1 MEPKQF
7 THKGQNYLYLA
18 DSTAR
23 KNAEIKGSQPVSSQM
38 TENDGLSHLRQ
49 AARDGEQRLGAGGS
63 RAELECRAS
72 ILWAGGHS
80 GLEGTGGLEGPP
92 SARRHIFLAE
102 CLKILAQLST

>member
-1 MEPKQF
+1 MELKRF

-63 RAELECRAS
+63 CAGLECRAS

-80 GLEGTGGLEGPP
+80 GLEGTVGW
-92 SARRHIFLAE
+92 R
-102 CLKILAQLST
+102 AQVGWRAHLLPADTYFWQNV

>member
-1 MEPKQF
+1 MEPKRF

-49 AARDGEQRLGAGGS
+49 AARDAEQRLGAGGS
-63 RAELECRAS
+63 CAGREYRAS
-72 ILWAGGHS
+72 ILWAGGHRS
-80 GLEGTGGLEGPP
+80 EAHLPP
-92 SARRHIFLAE
+92 SAHRHTFLAE